1 VTSADPRPPLTRER
15 VLDAA
20 IEMADANGVGALSM
34 RKLAKNLGFE
44 VMSLYNHVANKD
56 DLLDAMVDRVAS
68 EIVTPVPGADWKAD
82 ARAIAIS
89 AHEALLRHRWAS
101 ALWSTRWP
109 GPNQWRY
116 MERLLA
122 ALADAELPDDL
133 ADLGFHAITLHIAGF
148 TQQQVSYTMS
158 DEQSDEMYAR
168 FAREVTAD
176 EFPLVIDHV
185 RYHRDVDEHPKQPRD
200 EFAFVLD
207 LILDG
212 LARAAQ

>member
-1 VTSADPRPPLTRER
+1 
-15 VLDAA
+15 
-20 IEMADANGVGALSM
+20 
-34 RKLAKNLGFE
+34 
-44 VMSLYNHVANKD
+44 
-56 DLLDAMVDRVAS
+56 
-68 EIVTPVPGADWKAD
+68 
-82 ARAIAIS
+82 
-89 AHEALLRHRWAS
+89 
-101 ALWSTRWP
+101 
-109 GPNQWRY
+109 

-148 TQQQVSYTMS
+148 TQQQVSHTMS
-158 DEQSDEMYAR
+158 AEQSDEMYAH

-185 RYHRDVDEHPKQPRD
+185 RYHREADEQAKQPRD